1 MWNML
6 QRDLLCGILFVL
18 DMAPFTGILIRG
30 H

>member
-6 QRDLLCGILFVL
+6 QRDLLCGLPFVL
-18 DMAPFTGILIRG
+18 DMVPFTAMLIRG